1 MTKVYAL
8 QRERILKH
16 TVIFTVMLSLLLAF
30 FQPFTAKAAGGIEL
44 STAYP
49 GIMVKAGEAVS
60 VNLDLE
66 NTSGSS
72 FDASLSAVSMP
83 EGWEGYFSGGGKQIS
98 KVHAAN
104 GETVTGVTFQ
114 LTIPKDAA
122 EGTYQVQLNAAADS
136 GISDTAGLEFTISE
150 NEYGQSSFT
159 TEYPSQEGPSGTT
172 FTFNTTLVN
181 NGADTQSYS
190 LSAQAPS
197 GWQVSFK
204 PSGESTQIAAIDI
217 DSAGTQGIGVT
228 VVPPAN
234 VEAGEYAIPITAV
247 SSKET
252 MNLDL
257 NVKITETYGLEV
269 TTPTGLL
276 SMDTSAGKDSAVT
289 LNVINHSN
297 VTLENIS
304 LTSSAPAGWTVEFDN
319 STIESLDPGATKEV
333 VAHITPSEDAM
344 TGDYVTSISASVAET
359 SGSAEFRVTVKTAT
373 IWGIVAIGIIAALIA
388 GLGYVFKK
396 YGRR

>member
-1 MTKVYAL
+1 MTKVCAL
-8 QRERILKH
+8 QKDKLIKH
-16 TVIFTVMLSLLLAF
+16 TLIFTVLMSLLLTLLC
-30 FQPFTAKAAGGIEL
+30 PFAAKAAGGLEL

-49 GIMVKAGEAVS
+49 GITVKAGEVVS
-60 VNLDLE
+60 VSLNLE
-66 NTSGSS
+66 NTSGSA

-83 EGWEGYFSGGGKQIS
+83 EGWDGYFSGGGKQIS

-122 EGTYQVQLNAAADS
+122 EGTYQAELSAAADS
-136 GISDTAGLEFTISE
+136 GISDTAVLDFTISE

-159 TEYPSQEGPSGTT
+159 IEYPFQEGPSGTT

-181 NGADTQSYS
+181 NGADTQSYN

-204 PSGESTQIAAIDI
+204 PSGETTQIAAIDI
-217 DSAGTQGIGVT
+217 DSAGTQGISVT

-234 VEAGEYAIPITAV
+234 VEAGEYKIPVTAV

-257 NVKITETYGLEV
+257 NVNITGTYGLEV

-276 SMDTSAGKDSAVT
+276 SMDTSAGKESAVT
-289 LNVINHSN
+289 LNVINNSN

-319 STIESLDPGATKEV
+319 STIESLDAGATKEV

-359 SGSAEFRVTVKTAT
+359 SASADFRVTVKTAT
-373 IWGIVAIGIIAALIA
+373 VWGIVAVAIILALIA

>member
-1 MTKVYAL
+1 MTKSCAL
-8 QRERILKH
+8 QKDKLWKQMM
-16 TVIFTVMLSLLLAF
+16 IFTVLLSLLLTF
-30 FQPFTAKAAGGIEL
+30 FCPLTAKAAGGIEL

-49 GIMVKAGEAVS
+49 GITVKAGEAVS

-66 NTSGSS
+66 NTSGSA
-72 FDASLSAVSMP
+72 FDAALSTVSMP

-98 KVHAAN
+98 KVHAPN
-104 GETVTGVTFQ
+104 GETVSGVTFQ
-114 LTIPKDAA
+114 MTIPKDAA
-122 EGTYQVQLNAAADS
+122 EGTYQVQLSAAADS
-136 GISDTAGLEFTISE
+136 GISDTATLDFTISE

-204 PSGESTQIAAIDI
+204 PSGEVTQIAAIDI
-217 DSAGTQGIGVT
+217 DSAGTQGISVT
-228 VVPPAN
+228 VIPPEN
-234 VEAGEYAIPITAV
+234 VEAGEYKIPITAV

-257 NVKITETYGLEV
+257 NVNITGTYGLTV

-276 SMDTSAGKDSAVT
+276 SLDTSAGKESAVT
-289 LNVINHSN
+289 LNVMNTSN
-297 VTLENIS
+297 VPLENIS

-319 STIESLDPGATKEV
+319 STIESLDAGATKEV
-333 VAHITPSEDAM
+333 VAHITPGEDAM

-359 SGSAEFRVTVKTAT
+359 SASAEFRVTVKTAT
-373 IWGIVAIGIIAALIA
+373 VWGIVAIAVIAALIA